1 MVTSRSLNLLLMPRS
16 LDLSSNQLLAVP
28 PWLPP
33 GLTSLFMANNTLASI
48 PEWAATRL
56 MDLQVGLR
64 GSSGSGM
71 DSSWKEADRPQ
82 GAGLRGG

>member
-1 MVTSRSLNLLLMPRS
+1 MLRS
-16 LDLSSNQLLAVP
+16 LDLSSNQLLALP

-56 MDLQVGLR
+56 MDLQVGPR
-64 GSSGSGM
+64 GSG
-71 DSSWKEADRPQ
+71 
-82 GAGLRGG
+82 